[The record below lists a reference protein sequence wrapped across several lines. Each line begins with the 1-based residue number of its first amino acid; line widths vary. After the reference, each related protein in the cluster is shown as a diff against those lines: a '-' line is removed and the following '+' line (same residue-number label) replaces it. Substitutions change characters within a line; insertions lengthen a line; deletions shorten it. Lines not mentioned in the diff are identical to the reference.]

1 MKIYKSNGTLLMDID
16 PEDDSYRR
24 RAIMGDNKVYLHFL
38 STLPI
43 NIPLNSYIEYMGERY
58 TLYRPVS
65 VTKQG
70 KRNYSYT
77 ASFDSYKE
85 ILKKYKYKFLSSVP
99 FEIKF
104 TLTAKPRVFLQLL
117 VDNLNRSDSGWSI
130 GTCIE
135 ATEKTLSFNVN
146 WCYDVLNTLAN
157 EFNTE
162 WDIENKRISLRK
174 VEKFK
179 DDPLVVSYGM
189 GKGLKK
195 GISKQPTKET
205 FPPAIMLVQ
214 GGNQNISYKDYGSH
228 FLHLPLGQE
237 LTYEGRRYRT
247 DPSGSYIYRADKP
260 LADKVEDA
268 FDGTNIYPSRV
279 GEVTKVESFV
289 IDEQTVY
296 NIIDETIPQSLDFSA
311 CVMEGT
317 TMTIKFETG
326 ALTSREFDVKYVHAE
341 RRFKITNQAEGN
353 IIYPGTAPYIPQ
365 KGDKYSVFNIA
376 LPAAYYCDDATQSG
390 ASWDMFREAVR
401 CFYEKEDIEFS
412 LKGSLDGLFTSG
424 RWAEVGDKVVMGG
437 YIRFSDE
444 DICPDPLLIRIT
456 SVREY
461 LCRRFAPEIELTNK
475 PVGVNVNSELDKI
488 GQGEVSTDDKIN
500 GVLSFTQ
507 RRFRDSKETLEM
519 LANALLNFSGSISP
533 ITVHT
538 MMMLLGDE
546 SLQYHFVD
554 SKTNP
559 SQVGHIITYDDKT
572 RTLHVPS
579 GIIQHKTLGIKSISS
594 THKTSEYKFWDMSEF
609 YFQASKTEPEAYY
622 LYAKVSKTNQT
633 GTFLVSK
640 TAIKMEAVEGYYY
653 LLVGVLNSEFED
665 ERSFVELYGFTE
677 ILPGRVTTD
686 RVVSADGQNFLDFVN
701 NAFRVGN
708 SSVYLD
714 FNTRG
719 DNKFRIKGVIVQSES
734 GSESFIGCFRGAY
747 NSTYMYYNG
756 DEVTFTYN
764 GGTSTYRYIYDTPDK
779 GYSPT
784 NTSRW
789 QLVSSQ
795 GTNGSDGND
804 GSDGDYFEYRY
815 AVNGSRTNWPTLSKT
830 STYPAGWTTEM
841 PAVGSLQYLWC
852 TIAKKS
858 ATGSLLSYWSTPT
871 RLTGYDGKD
880 GAKGDTGPC
889 MAYQGVYSSSR
900 KYYGTSK
907 RVDAVKYNN
916 VYYVARIDAGSDFSG
931 KVPTDTKYWNEFGN
945 QFENVATNLLL
956 AEQASIGSWWHSG
969 GKIVSTLNDGNKIT
983 LDASMAQI
991 IIESSQSG
999 GDYSES
1005 QYQGA
1010 TIKLDANS
1018 GIIEARNKTNNRVA
1032 YMSPSGIFCNNA
1044 ETQAVSAT
1052 LGVIHKA
1059 AIVGLGFGNV
1069 AKDKWN
1075 NDNFL
1080 AGVYGSASNSGTAPA
1095 FGGFFQNLMAAG
1107 FFLNMRAIEDKYNS
1121 KGELITGYTYL
1132 NTTDSLVIGYSR
1144 NEQVAY
1150 LPNDGVIGRIIIF
1163 KQWWTGNMK
1172 VFARGG
1178 QVIYDDHTAN
1188 SYFRVTEG
1196 RLVFAIFTIGYI
1208 DNVRKE
1214 AWLINTVRDFIED

>member
-24 RAIMGDNKVYLHFL
+24 RAIMGDNKVSLHFL
-38 STLPI
+38 SPEPK

-65 VTKQG
+65 VSKQG
-70 KRNYSYT
+70 KRNFSYT
-77 ASFDSYKE
+77 ATFEGYKE

-135 ATEKTLSFNVN
+135 ATEKTLSFNIN
-146 WCYDVLNTLAN
+146 WCYDVLNTLAK

-174 VEKFK
+174 VERFK
-179 DDPLVVSYGM
+179 TDPLVITYGM
-189 GKGLKK
+189 GKGLKP

-205 FPPAIMLVQ
+205 FPPSILLVQ

-237 LTYEGRRYRT
+237 LIYEGRRYRT
-247 DPSGSYIYRADKP
+247 DPTGSYIYRADKS
-260 LADKVEDA
+260 LTDQSEDA

-289 IDEQTVY
+289 VNEQTVY
-296 NIIDETIPQSLDFSA
+296 DIIDETIPQSLDFSS
-311 CVMEGT
+311 CIMEGT
-317 TMTIKFETG
+317 TMTIKFQTG
-326 ALTSREFDVKYVHAE
+326 ALTGREFDVKYVHEE

-353 IIYPGTAPYIPQ
+353 IIYPGTVPYIPQ
-365 KGDKYSVFNIA
+365 IGDKYAVFNIA

-401 CFYEKEDIEFS
+401 YFYENEDLEFS

-424 RWAEVGDKVVMGG
+424 RWAQVGDKVVIGG

-461 LCRRFAPEIELTNK
+461 LCRRFAPEVELSNK
-475 PVGVNVNSELDKI
+475 PIGVNINSDLDKI
-488 GQGEVSTDDKIN
+488 EQGEVTTDDKIN
-500 GVLSFTQ
+500 QVVSFTQ
-507 RRFRDSKETLEM
+507 RRFRDAKETIEL
-519 LANALLNFSGSISP
+519 LAGALLNFSGSINP
-533 ITVHT
+533 VTVHT

-546 SLQYHFVD
+546 SLQYRFVNN
-554 SKTNP
+554 KTKP
-559 SQVGHIITYDDKT
+559 SAAGHIITFDDET

-579 GIIQHKTLGIKSISS
+579 GIIQHMTLGINSVSS
-594 THKTSEYKFWDMSEF
+594 THKVSEYKFWDMKEF
-609 YFQASKTEPEAYY
+609 YFQASKSEPEAYY
-622 LYAKVSKTNQT
+622 LYAKVSKTNQS

-640 TAIKMEAVEGYYY
+640 TAIKIDAVEGYYH
-653 LLVGVLNSEFED
+653 LLVGVLNSEYEG

-677 ILPGRVTTD
+677 ILPGRITTD
-686 RVVSADGQNFLDFVN
+686 RVISADGQNFLDFVN

-708 SSVYLD
+708 ESVYLD
-714 FNTRG
+714 FNTKG
-719 DNKFRIKGVIVQSES
+719 DGKFRLKGVIIQSDS
-734 GSESFIGCFRGAY
+734 GAESFIGCFRGVY
-747 NSTYMYYNG
+747 NSAYKYYNG
-756 DEVTFTYN
+756 DEVTYTYN
-764 GGTSTYRYIYDTPDK
+764 GGTSTYRYIYSEPGK
-779 GYSPT
+779 GYVPT
-784 NTSRW
+784 NTNRW
-789 QLVSSQ
+789 QLISSQ
-795 GTNGSDGND
+795 GTNGSD

-815 AVNGSRTNWPTLSKT
+815 AVNGSRTISPTLSKT

-841 PAVGSLQYLWC
+841 PTVGSLQYLWC

-858 ATGSLLSYWSTPT
+858 ATGVLLSYWSTPT
-871 RLTGYDGKD
+871 RLTGYDGID

-889 MAYQGVYSSSR
+889 MAYQGVYDPNK
-900 KYYGTSK
+900 KYFGTSN

-916 VYYVARIDAGSDFSG
+916 IYYVARIDAGSEFSG
-931 KVPTDTKYWNEFGN
+931 YLPTDTKYWNEFGN
-945 QFENVATNLLL
+945 QFESVATNLLL
-956 AEQASIGSWWHSG
+956 AEQASIGKWWHSG

-983 LDASMAQI
+983 LDASMSQI

-999 GDYSES
+999 GDYSQS
-1005 QYQGA
+1005 MYQGA

-1018 GIIEARNKTNNRVA
+1018 GLIEARNKTNNRVA
-1032 YMSPSGIFCNNA
+1032 YISPSGIFCNNA
-1044 ETQAVSAT
+1044 ETMAVSAT
-1052 LGVIHKA
+1052 LGVEHKA

-1069 AKDKWN
+1069 AKNEWD

-1080 AGVYGSASNSGTAPA
+1080 AGIYGAASNSGTAPA

-1107 FFLNMRAIEDKYNS
+1107 FFFNMRAIEDHFNS

-1132 NTTDSLVIGYSR
+1132 NTTDSLVIGYAR
-1144 NEQVAY
+1144 NEQVVY
-1150 LPNDGVIGRIIIF
+1150 LPNDGVIGRVIFF

-1178 QVIYDDHTAN
+1178 QKIYDDSSAN
-1188 SYFRVTEG
+1188 SYFRVSEG
-1196 RLVFAIFTIGYI
+1196 RLAIAVFTIGYI
-1208 DNVRKE
+1208 NKVRTE
-1214 AWLINTVRDFIED
+1214 AWLINTIQSLIND